1 MLTVLYESRE
11 FLAMFLQ
18 KGRQMAHNIE
28 QLDAATAHVALPEL
42 RAVLENAVQT
52 GASVGFLLP
61 LAEGELEQYWR
72 GVFNS
77 VESGA
82 KILLVARRAGTID
95 GTVQLA
101 LEPRAN
107 GSHRAEI
114 QKLLVHRRA
123 RGQGIGAALMQAA
136 EDAARAA
143 GRSLLVLDTR
153 VGDDAE
159 RLYRRLG
166 YQLAGVIPRYAR
178 NSEGGIDGTAFM
190 YKELAD

>member
-1 MLTVLYESRE
+1 MTPI
-11 FLAMFLQ
+11 
-18 KGRQMAHNIE
+18 IE
-28 QLDAATAHVALPEL
+28 QLDATAARRALPEL
-42 RAVLENAVQT
+42 IAVLDNAIHA

-61 LAEGELEQYWR
+61 LAEDELEQYWQ
-72 GVFNS
+72 GVITG
-77 VESGA
+77 VQAGD
-82 KILLVARRAGTID
+82 KILLGARQAAALD

-114 QKLLVHRRA
+114 QKLLVHHRAQRR
-123 RGQGIGAALMQAA
+123 GIGAALMQAA
-136 EDAARAA
+136 EEVARTAN
-143 GRSLLVLDTR
+143 RSLLVLDTR

-178 NSEGGIDGTAFM
+178 NSAGGLDGSAFM
-190 YKELAD
+190 YKEL